1 MARLSL
7 RRKKPKST
15 PTRQVTGTS
24 YSAKGSVDIGKADM
38 QEIGSSAGLTL
49 RDPVPA
55 LGTDV
60 QAAQTYTKM
69 ARSDASVRTSLRA
82 GKAPVLGG
90 YYFVEPASDDPLDL
104 AIAEFVDFNIL
115 HGMTTTFLKI
125 LEQTLKFF
133 ETPKGNSVFELVWED
148 REWAPTVNAGGANR
162 RVYTML
168 RKLAYRPPTTISGFT
183 YDDNGGPTGIT
194 QNAIRADGTVD
205 RDVPIPIEKLVIFTF
220 DPEGGGIEGTSVL
233 RSAYRNWF
241 YKDKLYSI
249 DAVQKERHGIGVPD
263 VTVQPNASAEEKK
276 LAGEMAKNLRTNEF
290 AFSVHP
296 PNIEVKFLELSG
308 QPVNALES
316 AMHHDT
322 QIMKNVLVQFINAGL
337 DSSGGGRATS
347 ATALDTFL
355 KSMKYVA
362 STICGC
368 WNSYVIP
375 PLVAYNFKTDKFP
388 ELKVRGIGE
397 AKDLQMF
404 AAAIANLVD
413 KGVLTVDEE
422 TENWA
427 RDIVM
432 LQVLKVPVLPH
443 LRKIM
448 QHLQMVAIL
457 LLTVMLHHR
466 QVRNLL
472 EELVRAIRPELFNAL
487 ES

>member
-1 MARLSL
+1 MAF

-24 YSAKGSVDIGKADM
+24 YVAKGAVAPQSADLN
-38 QEIGSSAGLTL
+38 EVGSSAGIVL

-55 LGTDV
+55 LGNDF
-60 QAAQTYTKM
+60 QAQQTYTKM
-69 ARSDASVRTSLRA
+69 VRGDASVRISLRA

-90 YYFVEPASDDPLDL
+90 YYFVEPASNDPVDL
-104 AIAEFVDFNIL
+104 AIAEFVDFNIF

-148 REWAPTVNAGGANR
+148 REWAPRFSTSGANR
-162 RVYTML
+162 RTYTML
-168 RKLAYRPPTTISGFT
+168 RKLAYRPPSTISAYT

-194 QNAIRADGTVD
+194 QNAIRADGTID
-205 RDVPIPIEKLVIFTF
+205 RDVPIPINKLVIFTF

-241 YKDKLYSI
+241 YKDKLYAI

-263 VTVQPNASAEEKK
+263 VTVQPNATDKDKK

-296 PNIEVKFLELSG
+296 PSIEVKFLELSG

-355 KSMKYVA
+355 KAMKYVA
-362 STICGC
+362 SSICGC
-368 WNSYVIP
+368 WNDYVIP
-375 PLVAYNFKTDKFP
+375 PLVAYNFNTDKFP
-388 ELKVRGIGE
+388 QMKVRGIGE

-404 AAAIANLVD
+404 AAAISNLAQQ
-413 KGVLTVDEE
+413 GVLTVDEE

-427 RDIVM
+427 RDVIDAPS
-432 LQVLKVPVLPH
+432 LKGARPAKSDTQPTQPVDNATSNGHDPAQAGSVGKKLGG
-443 LRKIM
+443 
-448 QHLQMVAIL
+448 AIGKSPSSGA
-457 LLTVMLHHR
+457 V
-466 QVRNLL
+466 
-472 EELVRAIRPELFNAL
+472 
-487 ES
+487 